1 MADQVQYLDVMNKQ
15 RLENIKGELERSQ
28 LKFKEIQHELEQLP
42 PANIQKSV
50 KRIDQNM
57 KDTTEIN
64 SYNRLLFSKEEVKAG
79 IHRESVGGMWEEIG
93 RLQFDFLLN
102 QGLKPGMKFVD
113 IGCGCLRGGV
123 HFIRY
128 LNSGNYYGIDMNSS
142 LIDGGYQQELD
153 VTSIKKLPKTNL
165 LVNAHFELYLLG
177 VEFDFA
183 LAQSVFT
190 HLPLNHIRRCLF
202 ELAKCVKQGGKFYA
216 TFFECSS
223 ESVYTVI
230 THQPGGI
237 ITYMDSDPYH
247 YQLQDFFWCIKGLPW
262 TITYIGDWN
271 HPRGQKM
278 LLFTKT

>member
-1 MADQVQYLDVMNKQ
+1 MGGQVQYLDVMNKE
-15 RLENIKGELERSQ
+15 RLENIKGDLERSQ
-28 LKFKEIQHELEQLP
+28 LKLKQIEDKLEQSSHTNLP
-42 PANIQKSV
+42 KAV
-50 KRIDQNM
+50 DRIDPTIS
-57 KDTTEIN
+57 TTEIH
-64 SYNRLLFSKEEVKAG
+64 SYNGLLLSNKEFETDL
-79 IHRESVGGMWEEIG
+79 HRESVGGMWEEIG
-93 RLQFDFLLN
+93 KLQFNFILN
-102 QGLKPGMKFVD
+102 QGLKPGMKLVD

-128 LNSGNYYGIDMNSS
+128 LNSGNYYGIDINSS
-142 LIDGGYQQELD
+142 LIDAGYQQELD
-153 VTSIKKLPKTNL
+153 VTSRKKLPKINL
-165 LVNAHFELYLLG
+165 LVNAHFELYVLG